1 MQNILNRDA
10 ISHGRG
16 FVYDTVGK
24 KTVCLEINK
33 IKNLL
38 WNAGAR
44 KGDIVTIGIM
54 VVDVK
59 HIASIF
65 ACAELGLKV
74 FILNSPATKESL
86 PFTKLALH
94 GPSDFTI
101 YSSQEDT
108 TQVYNGL
115 HDEMI
120 KLYGG
125 IRIDVMEDSSDRNI
139 QGELVYPEDTFLI
152 SSTSGTTKASRP
164 ILFSHQETMAIAKRN
179 IDIFWFGHD
188 AKVIHSRN
196 LHHASAI
203 MTHLLPAL
211 MNAYSHSSFAL
222 GHDGSHEEDWDYLK
236 GLKDLSD
243 NPPSNIM
250 MPNKNVLFDFLES
263 FAGPFIRTV
272 NINMCGFLMDADFVD
287 LAKEYNV
294 CFQSHYGSI
303 DTAIPLLINRV
314 DKDTVHVPN
323 SLGVLCDDFY
333 KTTLEDGRMK
343 VECPFWNEPRYMD
356 DEIALFD
363 GEYILMSN
371 RPVSLKDMGV
381 PEGFDITPFSH
392 DTKIDFEQLR
402 GYLDVTNSRV

>member
-16 FVYDTVGK
+16 FVYDNVGK

-38 WNAGAR
+38 WDAGAR
-44 KGDIVTIGIM
+44 KGDVVTIGIM
-54 VVDVK
+54 VVDIK

-74 FILNSPATKESL
+74 FILNSPATIESL

-94 GPSDFTI
+94 GPSDFHI

-108 TQVYNGL
+108 TEVYDGL

-120 KLYGG
+120 KRYGG
-125 IRIDVMEDSSDRNI
+125 IGIDVMEDSSDRNI
-139 QGELVYPEDTFLI
+139 EGELVYPEDTFLI
-152 SSTSGTTKASRP
+152 SSTSGTTKPSRP

-236 GLKDLSD
+236 GLKDLAD

-250 MPNKNVLFDFLES
+250 MPNKSTLFDFLES

-287 LAKEYNV
+287 LAREYNV

-314 DKDTVHVPN
+314 DKDTIHVPN

-333 KTTLEDGRMK
+333 TTTLENGRMK
-343 VECPFWNEPRYMD
+343 VESPFWDEPRYMD
-356 DEIALFD
+356 DRIELFD

-371 RPVSLKDMGV
+371 RPVCLKEMGV
-381 PEGFDITPFSH
+381 PDDFDMSPFSH

-402 GYLDVTNSRV
+402 GHLDVISSGM